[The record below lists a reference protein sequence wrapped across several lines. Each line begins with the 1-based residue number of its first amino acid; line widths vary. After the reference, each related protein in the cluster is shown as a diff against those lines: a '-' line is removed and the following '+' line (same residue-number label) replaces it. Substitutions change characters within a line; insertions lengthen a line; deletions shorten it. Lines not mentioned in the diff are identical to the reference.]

1 MTDSKQMVPIVSKLV
16 SHADNADNGIA
27 IIAEDREISYK
38 TLAEKIFSAASRML
52 ELGVSRGERVILSAS
67 NTPSFIYGYF
77 ATHLIGAIAVPVSPQ
92 TPEKSMEYYIKKVTP
107 KALFCGDNKIKYSKY
122 NYPIEELDGNK
133 VNDKINDLSSLHD
146 NADIIFT
153 TGTTG
158 EPKGVVLSHGNIVA
172 AARNIN
178 TFIKNTSADREV
190 VPLPLS
196 HSFGLGRL
204 RCVLLAGG
212 TIIISRGFTFPRE
225 LFHALE
231 KWRATGLSFVPAGL
245 SILLR
250 LTDSKIG
257 EYSEQLRYIEIGS
270 APMPLD
276 HKKLL
281 MRMLPKTR
289 ICMHYGLTEA
299 SRSSFIEFHESRHK
313 LDSIGKASPNVKIRI
328 VDEKNEDLPPD
339 QKGRIFV
346 KGEMVLKEYWKNK
359 TLTRENFKDG
369 WFCTGDVGHKDEDG
383 YIYLDGR
390 EKEIINVGGLKVS
403 PLEVENILNHHGD
416 IDDCACIGIPD
427 PMGITGETV
436 KVFMV
441 SMGKNDNL
449 PSASDLKSFLN
460 GKLEPY
466 KIPTE
471 YEWIKS
477 IPKTSSGKVQRIL
490 LKKMNEDSKNI

>member
-1 MTDSKQMVPIVSKLV
+1 
-16 SHADNADNGIA
+16 
-27 IIAEDREISYK
+27 
-38 TLAEKIFSAASRML
+38 
-52 ELGVSRGERVILSAS
+52 
-67 NTPSFIYGYF
+67 
-77 ATHLIGAIAVPVSPQ
+77 LIGAIAVPISPQ
-92 TPEKSMEYYIKKVTP
+92 TPEKSMEYFINKVTP
-107 KALFCGDNKIKYSKY
+107 KALFCGDNKIKCSKY
-122 NYPIEELDGNK
+122 IYPIEELDGNK
-133 VNDKINDLSSLHD
+133 VKDKINDFSSLHGI
-146 NADIIFT
+146 ADIIFT

-158 EPKGVVLSHGNIVA
+158 EPKGVVLSHRNIAA

-204 RCVLLAGG
+204 RCILLAGG

-250 LTDSKIG
+250 LSDSKIG
-257 EYSEQLRYIEIGS
+257 EYSQQLRYIEIGS
-270 APMPLD
+270 APMPLE

-281 MRMLPKTR
+281 MQMLPKTR

-313 LDSIGKASPNVKIRI
+313 LNSIGKASPNVNVRI
-328 VDEKNEDLPPD
+328 ADGKNKDLPPD
-339 QKGRIFV
+339 QKGRILV
-346 KGEMVLKEYWKNK
+346 RGEMVLKEYWGDK

-369 WFCTGDVGHKDEDG
+369 WFYTGDVGHMDEEG

-403 PLEVENILNHHGD
+403 PLEVENILNHHQD
-416 IDDCACIGIPD
+416 IYDCACIGIPD

-441 SMGKNDNL
+441 SKEKTVNL

-477 IPKTSSGKVQRIL
+477 IPKTSSGKIQRIL
-490 LKKMNEDSKNI
+490 LKNMNEDLKNI